1 MRICSRFL
9 SPLVAASM
17 LLSLFVADA
26 HAQASGSVSPPSPL
40 PQWQVCFTPSEQCAD
55 ELILRIDN
63 AKSSIRVQAYSF
75 TAREIA
81 DALIRARMRGVDV
94 VVILDK
100 SQRRE
105 RYSMIDEM
113 KGGGILV
120 YIDDCCAIAH
130 NKVMIIDERIVVTGS
145 YNFTKSAEVRNAE
158 NMLIIDDRALAARYL
173 DNWQRHRRGSEAFA
187 TR

>member
-1 MRICSRFL
+1 MQLMRSSKFISVFLVVAVSLLLLSNTRAQAPAL
-9 SPLVAASM
+9 SP
-17 LLSLFVADA
+17 
-26 HAQASGSVSPPSPL
+26 
-40 PQWQVCFTPSEQCAD
+40 QWHVCFTPSDQCAD
-55 ELILRIDN
+55 DLIARIDV
-63 AKSSIRVQAYSF
+63 AKSTVRVQAYSF

-81 DALIRARMRGVDV
+81 DALIRARTRGVDV

-113 KGGGILV
+113 KDGGILV

-145 YNFTKSAEVRNAE
+145 YNFTRSAEVRNAE
-158 NMLIIDDRALAARYL
+158 NMLIIDDRALAAHYL
-173 DNWQRHRRGSEAFA
+173 SNWQKHRRGSNAFA